1 MANGYTPNNYQAMFK
16 ATASRGSNK
25 NRTTLQPR
33 GGKNLR
39 A

>member
-1 MANGYTPNNYQAMFK
+1 MSGHKASNYQAMFK

-25 NRTTLQPR
+25 NRVTLQPR
-33 GGKNLR
+33 GGKNIR

>member
-1 MANGYTPNNYQAMFK
+1 MSGHKASNYQAMFK

-25 NRTTLQPR
+25 NKVTLQPR
-33 GGKNLR
+33 GGKNIR